1 MTDTSPFDPDL
12 AIAKRQIDERI
23 AQHKREAR
31 RAIGKVAGH
40 IDREEILPPER
51 KQAIRSLSENLDQQI
66 AGIES
71 ASHETLASARRQI
84 GDGIS
89 KLKAELAA
97 AIKSVQSH
105 PAGSLHE
112 SAANCARAMD
122 KLDAGL
128 KAAEEHMVS
137 AVKKK

>member
-12 AIAKRQIDERI
+12 AIAKQQIDERI

-31 RAIGKVAGH
+31 QAVGKVAAD
-40 IDREEILPPER
+40 IDREENLAAER
-51 KQAIRSLSENLDQQI
+51 KQAVRSLSANLDQQI
-66 AGIES
+66 AAIES
-71 ASHETLASARRQI
+71 ASHDTLASARRQI

-97 AIKSVQSH
+97 VIESVQSH

-112 SAANCARAMD
+112 SAADCARAMD

-128 KAAEEHMVS
+128 KAAEQHMAS

>member
-12 AIAKRQIDERI
+12 AIAKQQIDERI

-51 KQAIRSLSENLDQQI
+51 KQAFRSLTETLDQQI

-97 AIKSVQSH
+97 AINRIQSH
-105 PAGSLHE
+105 PASSLHE
-112 SAANCARAMD
+112 SAADCARAMD

-128 KAAEEHMVS
+128 KAAEQHMAS